1 MDVQINTVT
10 SNLHMTDARALL
22 TPEVLRQIV
31 EAVSA
36 HLLQE
41 EQQRQEREQDMKI
54 ERRAAQIDQF

>member
-1 MDVQINTVT
+1 MDVQINAVT